1 MALTT
6 SNAKAV
12 NTVAFFEG
20 LTLSVNDDWRKIFDY
35 REDDVST
42 LRLASLTGV
51 GDVGKWNSGAGGT
64 QAGSTT
70 DINRVTVD
78 STGAKDLNFESY
90 AVQVYLHK
98 FDQMD
103 IPGIAQMASRKLG
116 QAVAHTYRSLAFGVL
131 GDAFDASAMAMADTK
146 ALCSATHTTASGTR
160 SNVLSTALDRSSFL
174 NAMKLGKKW
183 TNYQGQYTNLF
194 DGDVCLVVAPDQE
207 AAALEFLNAS
217 YNRGADTTVADATP
231 GSEFGMQAN
240 AVRFMNG
247 GAFVDLIVS
256 PHLTANKWFVVSKQE
271 TPLRAWSRSAPLYTQ
286 HIDPDMRDNRLTV
299 DFAVAFSAGPQSD
312 GIVGADV

>member
-6 SNAKAV
+6 SNAKAR

-35 REDDVST
+35 REDDTAS
-42 LRLASLTGV
+42 LRIASLTGV
-51 GDVGKWNSGAGGT
+51 GDVGKWNSGTGGT
-64 QAGSTT
+64 EAGKA
-70 DINRVTVD
+70 DINRVTID
-78 STGAKDLNFESY
+78 STGAKDLVFESY
-90 AVQVYLHK
+90 AVQVYLQK
-98 FDQMD
+98 YDQLD
-103 IPGIAQMASRKLG
+103 IPGIAEMASRKLG
-116 QAVAHTYRSLAFGVL
+116 QAVAHTYRSLAFAVL
-131 GDAFDASAMAMADTK
+131 NDAFDASAQAMADTK
-146 ALCSATHTTASGTR
+146 ALCANDHTTASGTR
-160 SNVLSTALDRSSFL
+160 SNLLSTALDRSSFL

-183 TNYQGQYTNLF
+183 TNYQGQYSNLF
-194 DGDVCLVVAPDQE
+194 DGDVALVCAPEQE
-207 AAALEFLNAS
+207 ASALEFLNAS
-217 YNRGADTTVADATP
+217 YNRGGDTSVADATE

-247 GAFVDLIVS
+247 GSFVDLIVS

-299 DFAVAFSAGPQSD
+299 DFAVAFSAGPQAD
-312 GIVGADV
+312 GVVGSNA